1 MRRSSSIRPGFWLV
15 FWREAGWLK
24 RRPFLLFMSTI
35 APLALIGLL
44 TMIFSAG
51 LATRLPIGVL
61 DLDRT
66 DLSRTIIRMVDAT
79 PDAAVAESV
88 TDLAAGR
95 RLLLSGR
102 IHGLLMLPQHLERD
116 VFAGRRPEV
125 VFFYNAQTLTTGNLV
140 LRGINAAIPTAAGG
154 IRLSLRTA
162 QGQPTE
168 AAQSALQPIPVQVSP
183 LFNPSLNYVF
193 FLLATL
199 LPSVLQIVI
208 TTTSAYS
215 VGIDVE
221 TPHRLRILRRLGG
234 GIWPAIYGTVFMTLL
249 MTLAGVPVGIATAV
263 YLTEYASS
271 RSRMAQLVRVAVN
284 NLAGVPSIVFGLF
297 GLGFFVLF
305 VGGTLD
311 TMVYGEGTA
320 PVWGKPS
327 ILWASLTLAVLT
339 LPVVIVTT
347 EEALRQV
354 PKELREA
361 SLALGATRFQTV
373 YKVVLPNAVGGIL
386 TGVILAVSRG
396 AGEVAPIIFVG
407 AANFLPYLP
416 TDLRDM
422 FMHLGYHVYAL
433 ATQSPN
439 VDAARP
445 TLFGTVLVLLTLT
458 FSLNFLAI
466 IIRSRTRA
474 TRT

>member
-1 MRRSSSIRPGFWLV
+1 MNYTRKDWLL
-15 FWREAGWLK
+15 AGLSGTA
-24 RRPFLLFMSTI
+24 LLI
-35 APLALIGLL
+35 ILALLAVLL
-44 TMIFSAG
+44 GQIVMHGA
-51 LATRLPIGVL
+51 P
-61 DLDRT
+61 
-66 DLSRTIIRMVDAT
+66 TISG
-79 PDAAVAESV
+79 EF
-88 TDLAAGR
+88 
-95 RLLLSGR
+95 LSGS
-102 IHGLLMLPQHLERD
+102 
-116 VFAGRRPEV
+116 
-125 VFFYNAQTLTTGNLV
+125 
-140 LRGINAAIPTAAGG
+140 PTADM
-154 IRLSLRTA
+154 T
-162 QGQPTE
+162 
-168 AAQSALQPIPVQVSP
+168 
-183 LFNPSLNYVF
+183 
-193 FLLATL
+193 
-199 LPSVLQIVI
+199 
-208 TTTSAYS
+208 
-215 VGIDVE
+215 
-221 TPHRLRILRRLGG
+221 GG

-354 PKELREA
+354 PNELREA